1 MPKKR
6 YNKNSIKKMK
16 EKLQGAQKW
25 SPRNRSNRPMSYL
38 EQVVADMLDNLKIE
52 WDREVPL
59 KYMQGYRYYDF
70 HLIEYG
76 VLIEV
81 DGSYWH
87 GERDKPSYV
96 TLMAKKNDMIKNW
109 LAKKEGYKLIRIKE
123 KQLTEEYD
131 AVSEIISSTVGKECR
146 R

>member
-38 EQVVADMLDNLKIE
+38 EQVVADILDGLGIE
-52 WDREVPL
+52 YEREKAL
-59 KYMQGYRYYDF
+59 AFQNRWRNYDF
-70 HLIEYG
+70 HLVEYG
-76 VLIEV
+76 LLIEV
-81 DGSYWH
+81 DGAYWH
-87 GERDKPSYV
+87 DTQGKPSYV
-96 TLMAKKNDMIKNW
+96 ILMAKKNDMTKNW

-123 KQLTEEYD
+123 KQLKEEYD
-131 AVSEIISSTVGKECR
+131 TVVENISSTVGKECR

>member
-38 EQVVADMLDNLKIE
+38 EQQVADILDDLGIE
-52 WDREVPL
+52 YEREKALPF
-59 KYMQGYRYYDF
+59 QSRWRYFDF
-70 HLIEYG
+70 HLVEYG

-81 DGSYWH
+81 DGAYWH
-87 GERDKPSYV
+87 DTKGNPSYV
-96 TLMAKKNDMIKNW
+96 ILRA
-109 LAKKEGYKLIRIKE
+109 
-123 KQLTEEYD
+123 
-131 AVSEIISSTVGKECR
+131 
-146 R
+146 

>member
-1 MPKKR
+1 MNRKK
-6 YNKNSIKKMK
+6 
-16 EKLQGAQKW
+16 
-25 SPRNRSNRPMSYL
+25 RPMSDL
-38 EQVVADMLDNLKIE
+38 EEMVADMLDNLKIE
-52 WDREVPL
+52 WDREIPL
-59 KYMQGYRYYDF
+59 KYLQGWRYYDF

-123 KQLTEEYD
+123 KQLKEEYD
-131 AVSEIISSTVGKECR
+131 TVIENISSVIGKECR
-146 R
+146 